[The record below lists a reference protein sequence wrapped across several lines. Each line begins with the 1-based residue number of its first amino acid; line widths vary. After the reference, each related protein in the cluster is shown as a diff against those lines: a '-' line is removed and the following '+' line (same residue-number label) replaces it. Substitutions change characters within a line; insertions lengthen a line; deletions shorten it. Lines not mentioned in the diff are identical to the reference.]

1 MNNNNS
7 FNSIIGTLVPGTV
20 AIYVPTNYDS
30 NRKKE
35 LVESIQ
41 SLFEKSYSN
50 YDKHFP
56 LSVEMRETDDSSL
69 TGKAFARR
77 VNIGSLYK
85 ENYVSATIT
94 EDGKWVK
101 AFLDKLYD
109 ISSLEDIPVYEVEL
123 RVQEAL
129 IKADEEN
136 ARVHGYFDLKV
147 QDALIKADQKK
158 ACQQAEIDLMIMD
171 AEDEKARQQAE
182 IDLLVQ
188 NAMMEVKEE
197 KARQQAE
204 IDLLVQN
211 AMMEAEEEKARQQAE
226 IDLLV
231 QDAMMEAEEE
241 KARQQ
246 AELDAMIQQAIIE
259 KELDLYEQEEEALAN
274 LEVEWAIREAEAEEK
289 LQEFLIE
296 QDIKAAEEEERIQ
309 EYLNELDIK
318 AAEEEERFQEK
329 LDLEYEKVLEI
340 QAEQDPI
347 SPEDAQRIFGHH
359 LQADRSECK
368 PTAKSDNSLKQ
379 VVQDYRETK
388 SLEAERQELLD
399 NISALIVDYVTRTH
413 DVLPQEELL
422 NVIKGKI
429 VLDED
434 TLSSIVVNMDKRI
447 ILPDYNE
454 MELKLRPIPK
464 TLYLLYLKHPEGI
477 ALRNIPDYKDE
488 LRHIYL
494 YEVNP
499 NRDDDVLERSL
510 DKLCDPMDNS
520 ILRQNLC
527 VIKKAVESIIINKK
541 LAMHYYISGKKGEE
555 YRIPL
560 SRDKVRFA

>member
-1 MNNNNS
+1 MKNNNS

-30 NRKKE
+30 NREKE
-35 LVESIQ
+35 LVESTL

-56 LSVEMRETDDSSL
+56 LTVEVRKTDDSSL
-69 TGKAFARR
+69 IDKAFARR

-94 EDGKWVK
+94 NDGKWVK

-123 RVQEAL
+123 KVQEAL

-136 ARVHGYFDLKV
+136 ARQQAEIDLLV
-147 QDALIKADQKK
+147 QNAMIEVEEEK
-158 ACQQAEIDLMIMD
+158 ACQQAEIDLLVQNAMMEVEEEKARQQAEIDLMIMD

-182 IDLLVQ
+182 ID
-188 NAMMEVKEE
+188 
-197 KARQQAE
+197 
-204 IDLLVQN
+204 
-211 AMMEAEEEKARQQAE
+211 
-226 IDLLV
+226 
-231 QDAMMEAEEE
+231 
-241 KARQQ
+241 
-246 AELDAMIQQAIIE
+246 AMIQQAIIDR
-259 KELDLYEQEEEALAN
+259 ELDLYEQEEEALAN
-274 LEVEWAIREAEAEEK
+274 LEIELAIREAEAEEK
-289 LQEFLIE
+289 LQEYLDE
-296 QDIKAAEEEERIQ
+296 LAIKDAEEEEKLQ
-309 EYLNELDIK
+309 EYLDELAIK
-318 AAEEEERFQEK
+318 DAEEEEKLQEYLDELAIKDAEEEEIFQEK
-329 LDLEYEKVLEI
+329 LDLEYEKVLEL

-347 SPEDAQRIFGHH
+347 SQEDAQRIFGH
-359 LQADRSECK
+359 LLRPTKQEASK
-368 PTAKSDNSLKQ
+368 PTTKSDDCLKQ
-379 VVQDYRETK
+379 IVQDYREAK
-388 SLEAERQELLD
+388 SFESERQELLD

-413 DVLPQEELL
+413 DVLPQEEVL

-429 VLDED
+429 VLSED
-434 TLSSIVVNMDKRI
+434 TLSSIVVNKDKRI

-454 MELKLRPIPK
+454 LELKLRPIPK
-464 TLYLLYLKHPEGI
+464 TLYLLFLKHPEGI
-477 ALRNIPDYKDE
+477 ILKNIPDYKDE

-510 DKLCDPMDNS
+510 DKLCDPMDNAA
-520 ILRQNLC
+520 LRYNITI
-527 VIKKAVESIIINKK
+527 IKKAVESKIINNK
-541 LAMHYYISGKKGEE
+541 LAMHYYISGRKGEE

>member
-1 MNNNNS
+1 MTPNTTNP
-7 FNSIIGTLVPGTV
+7 IIGTLVPGTV

-30 NRKKE
+30 NRENE
-35 LVESIQ
+35 LVESTL

-56 LSVEMRETDDSSL
+56 LSVEVRKTDDRSL
-69 TGKAFARR
+69 IDKAFARR

-94 EDGKWVK
+94 DDGKWVK

-147 QDALIKADQKK
+147 QDALIKADQ
-158 ACQQAEIDLMIMD
+158 
-171 AEDEKARQQAE
+171 EKARQQDE

-188 NAMMEVKEE
+188 NAMQEVEDE
-197 KARQQAE
+197 KARQH
-204 IDLLVQN
+204 
-211 AMMEAEEEKARQQAE
+211 
-226 IDLLV
+226 
-231 QDAMMEAEEE
+231 
-241 KARQQ
+241 
-246 AELDAMIQQAIIE
+246 AELDAMIQQAIIDR
-259 KELDLYEQEEEALAN
+259 ELDLYEQEEEALAN
-274 LEVEWAIREAEAEEK
+274 LEIELAIREAEAEEK
-289 LQEFLIE
+289 LQEYLDE
-296 QDIKAAEEEERIQ
+296 LAIKDAEEEE
-309 EYLNELDIK
+309 K
-318 AAEEEERFQEK
+318 FQEK
-329 LDLEYEKVLEI
+329 LDLEYEKVLDL

-347 SPEDAQRIFGHH
+347 SQEDAQRIFGH
-359 LQADRSECK
+359 LLRPTKQEASK
-368 PTAKSDNSLKQ
+368 PTTKSDDCLKQ
-379 VVQDYRETK
+379 IVQDYRETK
-388 SLEAERQELLD
+388 SLESERQELLD

-429 VLDED
+429 VLSED
-434 TLSSIVVNMDKRI
+434 TLSSIVVNKDKRI

-454 MELKLRPIPK
+454 LELKLRPIPK
-464 TLYLLYLKHPEGI
+464 TLYLLFLKHPEGI
-477 ALRNIPDYKDE
+477 ILKNIPDYKDD

-510 DKLCDPMDNS
+510 DKLCDPMDNAA
-520 ILRQNLC
+520 LRYNLTT
-527 VIKKAVESIIINKK
+527 IKKVVESKIINKK
-541 LAMHYYISGKKGEE
+541 LAMHYYISGRKGEE
-555 YRIPL
+555 FRIPL

>member
-1 MNNNNS
+1 MTPSYTTNQ
-7 FNSIIGTLVPGTV
+7 IIGTLVPGTI
-20 AIYVPTNYDS
+20 AIYVSTNYDS
-30 NRKKE
+30 NREKE
-35 LVESIQ
+35 LVESTL

-56 LSVEMRETDDSSL
+56 LTVEVRKTDDSSL
-69 TGKAFARR
+69 IDKAFARR

-94 EDGKWVK
+94 DDGNWVK

-129 IKADEEN
+129 IKAEEEK
-136 ARVHGYFDLKV
+136 AR
-147 QDALIKADQKK
+147 QQAKADLLVQNAMMEAEEKI
-158 ACQQAEIDLMIMD
+158 ARQQAEIDLMIMD

-182 IDLLVQ
+182 
-188 NAMMEVKEE
+188 
-197 KARQQAE
+197 
-204 IDLLVQN
+204 
-211 AMMEAEEEKARQQAE
+211 
-226 IDLLV
+226 
-231 QDAMMEAEEE
+231 
-241 KARQQ
+241 
-246 AELDAMIQQAIIE
+246 LDAMIQQAIIDR
-259 KELDLYEQEEEALAN
+259 ELDLYEQEEEALAK
-274 LEVEWAIREAEAEEK
+274 LEEELAIREAEAEEK

-296 QDIKAAEEEERIQ
+296 QDIKAAEAEEKLQEFLIEQDIKAAEAEERIQ

-318 AAEEEERFQEK
+318 AAEEEERLQEK
-329 LDLEYEKVLEI
+329 LDLEYEKVLDL

-347 SPEDAQRIFGHH
+347 SQEDAQRIFGH
-359 LQADRSECK
+359 LLRPTKQEASK
-368 PTAKSDNSLKQ
+368 PTTKSDDCLKQ
-379 VVQDYRETK
+379 IVQDYREAK
-388 SLEAERQELLD
+388 SLESERQELLD

-429 VLDED
+429 VLSED
-434 TLSSIVVNMDKRI
+434 TLSSIVVNKDKRI

-454 MELKLRPIPK
+454 LELKLRPIPK
-464 TLYLLYLKHPEGI
+464 TLYLLFLKHPEGI
-477 ALRNIPDYKDE
+477 ILKNIPDYKDE

-510 DKLCDPMDNS
+510 DNLCDPEDNAA
-520 ILRQNLC
+520 LRYNIAI
-527 VIKKAVESIIINKK
+527 IKKAVKSKIVNKK
-541 LAMHYYISGKKGEE
+541 LAMHYFISGRRGEE
-555 YRIPL
+555 FRIPL

>member
-1 MNNNNS
+1 MTPSYTTNQ
-7 FNSIIGTLVPGTV
+7 IIGTLVPGTV
-20 AIYVPTNYDS
+20 AIYVSTNYDS
-30 NRKKE
+30 NREKE
-35 LVESIQ
+35 LVESTL

-56 LSVEMRETDDSSL
+56 LTIEVRKTDDSSL
-69 TGKAFARR
+69 IDKAYARR

-94 EDGKWVK
+94 DDGKWVK

-109 ISSLEDIPVYEVEL
+109 ISSLEDIPVYEVKL
-123 RVQEAL
+123 RIQETL
-129 IKADEEN
+129 IKAEEEN
-136 ARVHGYFDLKV
+136 
-147 QDALIKADQKK
+147 
-158 ACQQAEIDLMIMD
+158 
-171 AEDEKARQQAE
+171 ARQQAE
-182 IDLLVQ
+182 ADLLIQ
-188 NAMMEVKEE
+188 NAMMEADEE
-197 KARQQAE
+197 IARQQAE

-226 IDLLV
+226 IDLMIM
-231 QDAMMEAEEE
+231 DAEDE

-246 AELDAMIQQAIIE
+246 AELDAMIQQAIIDR
-259 KELDLYEQEEEALAN
+259 ELDLYEQEEEALAK
-274 LEVEWAIREAEAEEK
+274 LEEELAIREAEAEEK

-296 QDIKAAEEEERIQ
+296 QDIKAAEAEEKLQEFLIEQDIKTAEAEERIQ
-309 EYLNELDIK
+309 EYLNELVIK
-318 AAEEEERFQEK
+318 AAEEEEKLQEK
-329 LDLEYEKVLEI
+329 LDLEYEKVLDL

-347 SPEDAQRIFGHH
+347 SQEDAHH
-359 LQADRSECK
+359 LLRLTKPEASK
-368 PTAKSDNSLKQ
+368 PTTKSDDCLKQ
-379 VVQDYRETK
+379 IVQDYREAK
-388 SLEAERQELLD
+388 SLESERQELLD

-429 VLDED
+429 VLSED
-434 TLSSIVVNMDKRI
+434 TLSSIVVNKDKRI

-454 MELKLRPIPK
+454 LELKLRPIPK
-464 TLYLLYLKHPEGI
+464 TLYLLFLKHPEGI
-477 ALRNIPDYKDE
+477 ILKNIPDYKDE

-510 DKLCDPMDNS
+510 DNLCDPEDNAA
-520 ILRQNLC
+520 LRYNIAI
-527 VIKKAVESIIINKK
+527 IKKAVKSKIVNKK
-541 LAMHYYISGKKGEE
+541 LAMHYYISGRKGEE

-560 SRDKVRFA
+560 SSDKVRFA

>member
-1 MNNNNS
+1 MKKNTSINP
-7 FNSIIGTLVPGTV
+7 IIGTLVPGTV
-20 AIYVPTNYDS
+20 AIYVPTIFDS
-30 NRKKE
+30 NREKE
-35 LVESIQ
+35 LVESVQ

-56 LSVEMRETDDSSL
+56 LTVEVRKTDDCSL
-69 TGKAFARR
+69 IDKAYARR

-94 EDGKWVK
+94 DDGKWVK

-123 RVQEAL
+123 RIQEAL

-147 QDALIKADQKK
+147 QDALIKADQ
-158 ACQQAEIDLMIMD
+158 
-171 AEDEKARQQAE
+171 EKARQH
-182 IDLLVQ
+182 
-188 NAMMEVKEE
+188 
-197 KARQQAE
+197 
-204 IDLLVQN
+204 
-211 AMMEAEEEKARQQAE
+211 
-226 IDLLV
+226 
-231 QDAMMEAEEE
+231 
-241 KARQQ
+241 
-246 AELDAMIQQAIIE
+246 AELDAMIQQAIIDR
-259 KELDLYEQEEEALAN
+259 ELDLYEQEEEALAN
-274 LEVEWAIREAEAEEK
+274 LEIELAIREAEAEEK
-289 LQEFLIE
+289 LQEYLNE
-296 QDIKAAEEEERIQ
+296 LAIKDAEEEEKLQ
-309 EYLNELDIK
+309 EYLDELAIK
-318 AAEEEERFQEK
+318 DAEEEEKLQEYLDELAIKDAEEEEIFQEK
-329 LDLEYEKVLEI
+329 LDLEYEKILEL

-347 SPEDAQRIFGHH
+347 SKEDAQRIFGH
-359 LQADRSECK
+359 LLRPTKQEASK
-368 PTAKSDNSLKQ
+368 PTTKSDDCLKQ
-379 VVQDYRETK
+379 IVQDYREAK
-388 SLEAERQELLD
+388 SLESERQELLD

-429 VLDED
+429 VLSED
-434 TLSSIVVNMDKRI
+434 TLSSIVVNKDKRI

-454 MELKLRPIPK
+454 LELKLRPIPK
-464 TLYLLYLKHPEGI
+464 TLYLLFLKHPEGI
-477 ALRNIPDYKDE
+477 ILKNIPDYKDE

-520 ILRQNLC
+520 TLRQNLC
-527 VIKKAVESIIINKK
+527 VIRKAVESMIINNK
-541 LAMHYYISGKKGEE
+541 LAMHYFISGRRGEE
-555 YRIPL
+555 FRIPL